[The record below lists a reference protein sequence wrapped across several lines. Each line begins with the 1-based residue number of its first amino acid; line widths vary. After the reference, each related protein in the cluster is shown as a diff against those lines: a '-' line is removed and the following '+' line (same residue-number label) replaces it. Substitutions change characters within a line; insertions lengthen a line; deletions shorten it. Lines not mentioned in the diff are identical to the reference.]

1 MIGYIK
7 GSISAISKG
16 FCFIET
22 GGIGYRV
29 FISEKTRNRLEIG
42 REAKLLTYMAVREDA
57 ISLYGFLYQEEY
69 DLFLLL
75 LSISKIGPRLALGIL
90 SSMEPAH
97 FIGAVR
103 RKDVRA
109 LTKLPG
115 IGKKTAERLL
125 VELADKV
132 KGFSDD
138 EEDFPARDETAAE
151 EGMAGEAAK
160 ALMALGYETEEFVP
174 ILSRLA
180 ASQPSVSALVGAVLR
195 ELAKGGTV

>member
-7 GSISAISKG
+7 GSISAIFKDS
-16 FCFIET
+16 CFIEA

-29 FISEKTRNRLEIG
+29 FISEKTRNRLDIG

-97 FIGAVR
+97 FISAVR

-132 KGFSDD
+132 KGFSGDG
-138 EEDFPARDETAAE
+138 DFPVQAETAVE

-160 ALMALGYETEEFVP
+160 ALMALGYETEEFAP

>member
-7 GSISAISKG
+7 GSISAIFKDS
-16 FCFIET
+16 CFIEA

-29 FISEKTRNRLEIG
+29 FISGKTRNRLDIG

-97 FIGAVR
+97 FISAVR

-132 KGFSDD
+132 KGFSGD
-138 EEDFPARDETAAE
+138 EDFPVQAETAVE

-160 ALMALGYETEEFVP
+160 ALMALGYETEEFAP

>member
-7 GSISAISKG
+7 GSISAIFKDS
-16 FCFIET
+16 CFIEA

-29 FISEKTRNRLEIG
+29 FISEKTRNRLDIG

-97 FIGAVR
+97 FISAVR

-132 KGFSDD
+132 KGFFGD
-138 EEDFPARDETAAE
+138 EDFPVQAETAVE

-160 ALMALGYETEEFVP
+160 ALMALGYETEEFAP

-180 ASQPSVSALVGAVLR
+180 VSQPSVSALVGAVLR

>member
-7 GSISAISKG
+7 GSISAIFKDS
-16 FCFIET
+16 CFIEA

-29 FISEKTRNRLEIG
+29 FISEKTRNRLDIG

-97 FIGAVR
+97 FISAVR
-103 RKDVRA
+103 RKDVQA

-132 KGFSDD
+132 KGFSGD
-138 EEDFPARDETAAE
+138 EDFPVQEKTAVE

-160 ALMALGYETEEFVP
+160 ALMALGYETEEFAP

-195 ELAKGGTV
+195 ELARGGTV